1 MTELCSQPIRMEI
14 TTEPVFIRDVDINV
28 RGNIILQLCDRIN
41 SKWPGEAIGAQKV
54 HQVWRIYVKSP
65 RTRAGL
71 IVNGL
76 NVNGVNV
83 SVHDEIP
90 VNDNNKL
97 SERVVIKDLPAT
109 LPSDRIL
116 SFFRGLHHIRLKSK
130 VIYAKERIGGE
141 AMSQYINGDRI
152 IYIAPNPT
160 PPLPK
165 ETVIEGHPCRI
176 WHKSQKNY
184 CKRCD
189 THGHR
194 TSDVGLCESY
204 DADAPVTPFRA
215 DSNPLSN
222 FFKCRIDFQGQ
233 TFNSSE
239 HIYQY
244 TKCSFLNRSDLA
256 DRIISSDSPREAKTL
271 ACILNCDRGMANWDK
286 IKIDAMSKILR
297 AKWNCS
303 GRFRQTLMS
312 TARLTIAEA
321 TQDTYWG
328 VGVASN
334 LAQYTNPSKFL
345 GQNKLG
351 KCLMSLRDTIEDTN
365 PQSIDDV
372 SFNLSP
378 LAPRKDPAKSVD
390 TMDSSDATSD
400 SDTKTVPVQP
410 QPTDHPTSD
419 ILEVPPTSID
429 TSTAGSTSNDTLV
442 TPSPPSDNADMN
454 LRRDSVSLDELPPP
468 DPSDNVLTTQ
478 KSADPTTSTS
488 SSTSATN
495 AGAENIDHM
504 DCEAIST
511 ASISATDKQSTGTTP
526 TATPRRNRSL
536 KHHLRRDL
544 SQGSLDSFFVTRDSS
559 LKRKPSGDVIISP
572 TSDHVTKMTRSDGGD
587 TKS

>member
-1 MTELCSQPIRMEI
+1 MTELCSQPIIMEI

-41 SKWPGEAIGAQKV
+41 SKWPGEAIGAQNV
-54 HQVWRIYVKSP
+54 HQVWRIYVKTP

-90 VNDNNKL
+90 VNGNNKL

-130 VIYAKERIGGE
+130 VIYARERIGGE

-152 IYIAPNPT
+152 IYIATNPT

-256 DRIISSDSPREAKTL
+256 DTSRIISSDSPREAKTL
-271 ACILNCDRGMANWDK
+271 ACILNSDRGMANWDK

-328 VGVASN
+328 VGVAPN

-351 KCLMSLRDTIEDTN
+351 KCL
-365 PQSIDDV
+365 
-372 SFNLSP
+372 LSN
-378 LAPRKDPAKSVD
+378 
-390 TMDSSDATSD
+390 
-400 SDTKTVPVQP
+400 
-410 QPTDHPTSD
+410 
-419 ILEVPPTSID
+419 E
-429 TSTAGSTSNDTLV
+429 ST
-442 TPSPPSDNADMN
+442 
-454 LRRDSVSLDELPPP
+454 
-468 DPSDNVLTTQ
+468 
-478 KSADPTTSTS
+478 
-488 SSTSATN
+488 
-495 AGAENIDHM
+495 
-504 DCEAIST
+504 
-511 ASISATDKQSTGTTP
+511 
-526 TATPRRNRSL
+526 
-536 KHHLRRDL
+536 
-544 SQGSLDSFFVTRDSS
+544 
-559 LKRKPSGDVIISP
+559 
-572 TSDHVTKMTRSDGGD
+572 
-587 TKS
+587 